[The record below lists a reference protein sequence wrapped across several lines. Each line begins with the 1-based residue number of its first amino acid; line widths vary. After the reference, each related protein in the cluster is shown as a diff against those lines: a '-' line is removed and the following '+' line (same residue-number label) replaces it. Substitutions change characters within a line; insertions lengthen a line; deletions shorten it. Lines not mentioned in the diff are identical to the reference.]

1 MSSIR
6 NVLRGAALVSRG
18 AALVF
23 RGVALAALTVAAPG
37 AFAQDSLDS
46 LLAEVRDVR
55 ADEIKAFEQR
65 AAEFN
70 AASADEQQKMLA
82 DAQARRD
89 ALATTSDTLAEQF
102 SGNEISISEIR
113 KQLRD
118 KAAALGLSEVFGI
131 SRQVAG
137 DTANTLR
144 QSLITTQFP
153 AAEGELARDEFLRQY
168 AIAQTTPTAVELER
182 LWFELQREMTASGQ
196 VARFTT
202 NVVQPGGEALSAE
215 VIRIGPFTATSNG
228 QFLNYLPSLG
238 TLNLFPR
245 QPPAEFLEFVN
256 QLESATDGYVQAVV
270 DSARGVLLS
279 LYVERP
285 TWGQRIELGEEI
297 GYIILVVGAA
307 ALLAFFGQLIFLVL
321 SRLSVDRQLKNLTNL
336 KRDNPLGRVLLAFM
350 GDPNLIEQDADIA
363 ELRISEAVMKEVPRL
378 ERFQSFLRLSV
389 AAGPLLGLIGTV
401 LGMILTFQSIT
412 ESGSSD
418 PKLMA
423 AGIGQAMIATV
434 LGLGIA
440 IPLLFANAVL
450 VSLSKSISQVLDE
463 QAVGMLAESI
473 EKQRR
478 A

>member
-1 MSSIR
+1 MSK
-6 NVLRGAALVSRG
+6 
-18 AALVF
+18 F
-23 RGVALAALTVAAPG
+23 RILFRCAALAALTVAVPG
-37 AFAQDSLDS
+37 VYAQDSLDA
-46 LLAEVRDVR
+46 LLQEVRDVR
-55 ADEIKAFEQR
+55 ADEISAFQQR
-65 AAEFN
+65 SAEFN
-70 AASADEQQKMLA
+70 GAAPAEQQKLLA

-89 ALATTSDTLAEQF
+89 ALAVTSTTLSDQF
-102 SGNEISISEIR
+102 SQNELQISEFR
-113 KQLRD
+113 KQLRE

-137 DTANTLR
+137 DTASVLR
-144 QSLITTQFP
+144 QSIISSQFP
-153 AAEGELARDEFLRQY
+153 AQAGELDRDDFLREY
-168 AIAQTTPTAVELER
+168 ASSQTTPTPAELER
-182 LWFELQREMTASGQ
+182 VWFELQREMTASGQ
-196 VARFTT
+196 VAKYTAS
-202 NVVQPGGEALSAE
+202 VVQPAGESVDSE

-228 QFLNYLPSLG
+228 QFLSYLPSLK

-245 QPPAEFLEFVN
+245 QPPAEFGEYVRN
-256 QLESATDGYVQAVV
+256 LESTNSGYVQAVV
-270 DSARGVLLS
+270 DSARGVLLA
-279 LYVERP
+279 LYIERP
-285 TWGQRIELGEEI
+285 TLAQRIELGEEI
-297 GYIILVVGAA
+297 GYIIIVVGLAA
-307 ALLAFFGQLIFLVL
+307 TLAFLGQLLYLIFV
-321 SRLSVDRQLKNLTNL
+321 RVSVNRQLKNLTKL
-336 KRDNPLGRVLLAFM
+336 TRDNPLGRVLLAFK

-363 ELRISEAVMKEVPRL
+363 ELRISEAVLREVPKL

-401 LGMILTFQSIT
+401 VGMIITFQSIT

-423 AGIGQAMIATV
+423 TGIGQAMIATV

-450 VSLSKSISQVLDE
+450 NSLSKSISQILDE

>member
-1 MSSIR
+1 MSKFR
-6 NVLRGAALVSRG
+6 NL
-18 AALVF
+18 F
-23 RGVALAALTVAAPG
+23 RCAALAALTVSVVPG
-37 AFAQDSLDS
+37 AYAQDSLES
-46 LLAEVRDVR
+46 LLTEVRDVR
-55 ADEIKAFEQR
+55 ADEIKVFEQR

-70 AASADEQQKMLA
+70 AAPPAQQQKLLA

-89 ALATTSDTLAEQF
+89 ALAVTSKSLADQF
-102 SGNEISISEIR
+102 SENEIQISEVR
-113 KQLRD
+113 KQLRE
-118 KAAALGLSEVFGI
+118 KAASLGLSEVFGI

-137 DTANTLR
+137 DTATTLR

-153 AAEGELARDEFLRQY
+153 TAPGEKGRDDFLRDY
-168 AIAQTTPTAVELER
+168 AAGQATPTPVDLER
-182 LWFELQREMTASGQ
+182 VWFELQREMTASGQ
-196 VARFTT
+196 VAKYTID
-202 NVVQPGGEALSAE
+202 VVQPGGEAVAAE

-228 QFLNYLPSLG
+228 QFLDYLPSLK

-245 QPPAEFLEFVN
+245 QPPDEFLGYVRD
-256 QLESATDGYVQAVV
+256 LESASGGYVQAVV
-270 DSARGVLLS
+270 DSARGVLVS

-285 TWGQRIELGEEI
+285 TWAQRIELGEEI
-297 GYIILVVGAA
+297 GYIIITVGLVAT
-307 ALLAFFGQLIFLVL
+307 LAFFIQLIYLILV
-321 SRLSVDRQLKNLTNL
+321 RLSVNRQLRNLNNL
-336 KRDNPLGRVLLAFM
+336 KRDNPLGRVLLAFK

-363 ELRISEAVMKEVPRL
+363 ELRISEAVLREVPKL

-401 LGMILTFQSIT
+401 VGMIITFQSIT

-423 AGIGQAMIATV
+423 TGIGQAMIATV

-450 VSLSKSISQVLDE
+450 NSLSKSVSQTLDE